1 MSDESTSDLERIQTA
16 EQKIAS
22 LEARLEQ
29 ISKAAEGYLS
39 AMENLKK
46 ETIAEKERLTA
57 EISSGKSELQ
67 QAISTEL
74 STSQQTITQ
83 NLTQATKKISD
94 EIAAASAKI
103 DAHLDTEKK
112 AHSTAAKAWQ
122 ESSTNALDEFKAGS
136 QDQLASQEENFS
148 ELKAKIESLLPEA
161 SAVGVS
167 QAFAKEKRVRY
178 ANMAFNLS
186 LSYACIFFIFYIA
199 YFFYQENSE
208 IFLSIFNYATGKSDY
223 PAIAVTFLKLLTL
236 EAPLCWLATFAA
248 KKAHQHQRIY
258 EEYAHKYTAAM
269 TYVGLCKETREHPD
283 IYGQEAVK
291 NLANG
296 FRDAVFRNPS
306 AEIDK
311 KVESGSPLELAETL
325 VKKVGQTA
333 AEAMISK
340 KSQS

>member
-39 AMENLKK
+39 AMESLKK

-57 EISSGKSELQ
+57 EISSGKSELLQ
-67 QAISTEL
+67 SIDTEL
-74 STSQQTITQ
+74 STSKQTITK
-83 NLTQATKKISD
+83 NFTQATQKFFD
-94 EIAAASAKI
+94 EITLTKDRI
-103 DAHLDTEKK
+103 DAQLADDKN
-112 AHSTAAKAWQ
+112 AHTAAIKKWQ
-122 ESSTNALDEFKAGS
+122 ESTAKAIDEFKALY
-136 QDQLASQEENFS
+136 QDQLAGQEANFTTVK
-148 ELKAKIESLLPEA
+148 EKVTSLLPEA
-161 SAVGVS
+161 SAIGIS
-167 QAFAKEKRVRY
+167 QAFAAEKRSRFWG
-178 ANMAFNLS
+178 MLGNLI
-186 LSYACIFFIFYIA
+186 LAYLCIFSIFLIVYL
-199 YFFYQENSE
+199 YYHENSE
-208 IFLSIFNYATGKSDY
+208 IFSSIFDHTTGKSDY
-223 PAIAVTFLKLLTL
+223 QTIAIAFLKLLML

>member
-1 MSDESTSDLERIQTA
+1 MRDESTSDLERIQTA

-29 ISKAAEGYLS
+29 ISKATEGYLS

-46 ETIAEKERLTA
+46 ETIAEKERLVK
-57 EISSGKSELQ
+57 EV
-67 QAISTEL
+67 
-74 STSQQTITQ
+74 
-83 NLTQATKKISD
+83 SD
-94 EIAAASAKI
+94 EKKSLHDELVKVPGQISHGIATIHPKI
-103 DAHLDTEKK
+103 DGYLKTVREE
-112 AHSTAAKAWQ
+112 HSTAAKEWQ

-136 QDQLASQEENFS
+136 QDQLASQKENFS

-161 SAVGVS
+161 SAVGIS
-167 QAFAKEKRVRY
+167 QAFAQEKETRRSSMRV
-178 ANMAFNLS
+178 NLIF
-186 LSYACIFFIFYIA
+186 SYCCIALIFIVAIVYYIN
-199 YFFYQENSE
+199 NSE
-208 IFLSIFNYATGKSDY
+208 LFLGIFSHTTGNPDFAAHII
-223 PAIAVTFLKLLTL
+223 PFLKLLTL